1 MVNVVAL
8 LFAAAS
14 RSYMVSSR
22 LLLGFVGGACSPEN
36 NGECGCVAVRGY
48 KPLLHIHLAWL
59 FRGCKLLLHG
69 FFAATLGFVGGA
81 CSPENNGECGCVAV
95 RGCKPLL
102 HLHLAWLF
110 RGYKPLLHVHL
121 PWLFRGCEPLLQIHC
136 VPVWVIAYLFH

>member
-22 LLLGFVGGACSPEN
+22 LLLGFVGGACSPES

-59 FRGCKLLLHG
+59 FRGYKPLLHG
-69 FFAATLGFVGGA
+69 FFATAFGFCRRGLQPRMARV
-81 CSPENNGECGCVAV
+81 NVVAV
-95 RGCKPLL
+95 LFAADNRKGRPRGIYLL
-102 HLHLAWLF
+102 
-110 RGYKPLLHVHL
+110 K
-121 PWLFRGCEPLLQIHC
+121 QIIHT
-136 VPVWVIAYLFH
+136 